1 MRRLCLLALICAVC
15 AAAAGAAHGPRAA
28 AATSR
33 PNIVFILTDDQRWD
47 ELGFMPQLQ
56 SLLQAQGVTF
66 TNSFVSNSL
75 CCPSRTTILTGLYS
89 HSTDVYFNKPPH
101 GGWATFHAG
110 LYESTHTLPIWLSA
124 AGYRT
129 GLIGK
134 YMNGYGKRYDKV
146 IPGGWSYWFGENIQ
160 TQASGSGG
168 YINWY
173 ASNNGKRVFHGD
185 SEADYSTDVLARKSV
200 KFIRS
205 TPVSKPLFLW
215 YAPHAP
221 HSPATPPRRYAKAC
235 ESYLPPRSPN
245 VGVIG
250 PDEPSWVQSLTWT
263 ADQQARSDVLMRN
276 RCRSLMAVDDAIGSI
291 VNALSDTGR
300 LEHTLI
306 VFASDNG
313 WSAGSHRWVAKRVP
327 WNESLRVPLIMRWDG
342 HIAEGI
348 TDADLAVN
356 VDWTA
361 TFADAAGITL
371 PSDVEGQ
378 SLLPGLAGGGAT
390 RTDFPIESYAS
401 RWPAS
406 GELPPFCGVRT
417 TDWLY
422 VRYVTGE
429 QELYD
434 ERNDPFELHNLANDP
449 SSASALA
456 DMIARMHAE
465 HCALPSS

>member
-47 ELGFMPQLQ
+47 ELGFMPQVQ
-56 SLLQAQGVTF
+56 SLLQAQGATF

-110 LYESTHTLPIWLSA
+110 PYESTHTLPIWLSA

-146 IPGGWSYWFGENIQ
+146 IPEGWSYWFGENIQ

-200 KFIRS
+200 KFIDS
-205 TPVSKPLFLW
+205 TPAS
-215 YAPHAP
+215 
-221 HSPATPPRRYAKAC
+221 
-235 ESYLPPRSPN
+235 
-245 VGVIG
+245 
-250 PDEPSWVQSLTWT
+250 T
-263 ADQQARSDVLMRN
+263 A
-276 RCRSLMAVDDAIGSI
+276 AVP
-291 VNALSDTGR
+291 VVR
-300 LEHTLI
+300 
-306 VFASDNG
+306 
-313 WSAGSHRWVAKRVP
+313 
-327 WNESLRVPLIMRWDG
+327 
-342 HIAEGI
+342 
-348 TDADLAVN
+348 
-356 VDWTA
+356 
-361 TFADAAGITL
+361 
-371 PSDVEGQ
+371 
-378 SLLPGLAGGGAT
+378 
-390 RTDFPIESYAS
+390 AS
-401 RWPAS
+401 RPALT
-406 GELPPFCGVRT
+406 GDPAATLREGVRA
-417 TDWLY
+417 L
-422 VRYVTGE
+422 
-429 QELYD
+429 LAAPLA
-434 ERNDPFELHNLANDP
+434 ERRRHRPRTSRPGCRA
-449 SSASALA
+449 
-456 DMIARMHAE
+456 
-465 HCALPSS
+465 